1 MQEKGDFDVELGHPY
16 MIWEGH
22 GGRVF
27 GSLLKDLKF

>member
-22 GGRVF
+22 WGRVLGVF
-27 GSLLKDLKF
+27 